1 MATRSRTDRIEFRT
15 TADTRRLLEEA
26 CEASGSNLT
35 QFAEQ
40 SLIASA
46 RRVLADRNQFTL
58 DRDALDAWESVNEA
72 PARDLPS
79 LRELFDR
86 PSPFR

>member
-1 MATRSRTDRIEFRT
+1 
-15 TADTRRLLEEA
+15 
-26 CEASGSNLT
+26 
-35 QFAEQ
+35 
-40 SLIASA
+40 
-46 RRVLADRNQFTL
+46 VLADRNQFTL

-72 PARDLPS
+72 PARDLPG